1 MSDNEEFQSTVIE
14 KLDEIIRRLPKSG
27 SSSSTKTP
35 KKKVEAFKLLTQDLL
50 DSSDPMC
57 AYMQRSEDCEGHCG
71 KPAAFS
77 VIRDHPEPLDSLDDL
92 EEAKNERAELLRKS
106 FLRCNGCKSKA
117 QKMENSRAYKVVKKH
132 LYKQTGEDTAVAADL
147 EAMMGSPVKGKAKK
161 GKAKKGKAKKD
172 DDDDEPSTEEGLDD
186 PEDSNPNLLKSKKW
200 YDKFVK
206 VGKKSMIVRSYI
218 ESRKK
223 DVCIGLI
230 DDEPDDD
237 QYEESLRKPSKTFL
251 EKVGLKYV
259 TPVDAAKGTP
269 PKAPKG
275 KSKSDE
281 DSDGSDEEEA
291 SAKTKR
297 KTPSKSKGKKKSK
310 SDEDSDGSD
319 DEEETKSKSKSA
331 SKSKGKKKPKKEE
344 SDDEEEEAKPKST
357 SKAKGKGKGKGKG
370 KSKKDSDDEDDD
382 EDEGEAEAFRDM
394 ADSD

>member
-1 MSDNEEFQSTVIE
+1 
-14 KLDEIIRRLPKSG
+14 
-27 SSSSTKTP
+27 
-35 KKKVEAFKLLTQDLL
+35 
-50 DSSDPMC
+50 
-57 AYMQRSEDCEGHCG
+57 
-71 KPAAFS
+71 
-77 VIRDHPEPLDSLDDL
+77 
-92 EEAKNERAELLRKS
+92 
-106 FLRCNGCKSKA
+106 
-117 QKMENSRAYKVVKKH
+117 MENSRAYKVVKKH

-281 DSDGSDEEEA
+281 DSDGSD
-291 SAKTKR
+291 
-297 KTPSKSKGKKKSK
+297 
-310 SDEDSDGSD
+310 